1 MTVEIVAF
9 ALMVISIV
17 LIIGKWIRL
26 RVPVFQRLFL
36 PSSLLG
42 GFFALLLGPEVIG
55 RIITAVT
62 GEEVMPYGIFT
73 EGIYEVWAEL
83 PGLLINVVF
92 ASLFIGFA
100 LPRLQEIWKV
110 GGPQVALGY
119 TISWAQYAVGMA
131 IVLIILTPLF
141 GTNPAA
147 GALIE
152 ISFVGGHGTAAGLSD
167 TFESLGFP
175 EGYDLAVGLATVGI
189 LSGVVIGIVMLN
201 IAARKGKSE
210 TLQHPDDISVDQQT
224 GILDQDRREPAG
236 QMTTSTVS
244 IEPLALHIGLV
255 GLSIF
260 IGYWILEAL
269 VWVEEVLW
277 LDTGVEIIAH
287 VPLFPF
293 AMIGGIIVQVFMS
306 RYDKNDIVDRQ
317 IVSRIQ
323 NTALD
328 LLIVSALATLSLQV
342 IGDNLWEFIILAVV
356 GVVLNV
362 IMFIYLA
369 PRMIPHFWFER
380 GIGDFGQSMG
390 VAATGIMLMK
400 IVDPEQKTPA
410 MKAFGYKQ
418 IFFEPMVGGGLVTAA
433 AMPLIINFG
442 AVPFLIA
449 TTLLTVAFWL
459 LGVLYFGKN
468 KQNERRE

>member
-1 MTVEIVAF
+1 
-9 ALMVISIV
+9 
-17 LIIGKWIRL
+17 
-26 RVPVFQRLFL
+26 
-36 PSSLLG
+36 
-42 GFFALLLGPEVIG
+42 
-55 RIITAVT
+55 
-62 GEEVMPYGIFT
+62 
-73 EGIYEVWAEL
+73 
-83 PGLLINVVF
+83 
-92 ASLFIGFA
+92 
-100 LPRLQEIWKV
+100 
-110 GGPQVALGY
+110 
-119 TISWAQYAVGMA
+119 
-131 IVLIILTPLF
+131 
-141 GTNPAA
+141 
-147 GALIE
+147 
-152 ISFVGGHGTAAGLSD
+152 
-167 TFESLGFP
+167 
-175 EGYDLAVGLATVGI
+175 
-189 LSGVVIGIVMLN
+189 
-201 IAARKGKSE
+201 
-210 TLQHPDDISVDQQT
+210 
-224 GILDQDRREPAG
+224 
-236 QMTTSTVS
+236 MTTSTVS

-255 GLSIF
+255 GLAIF

-293 AMIGGIIVQVFMS
+293 AMIGGIIVQVFMT